1 MGANFTP
8 EESFT
13 LYQLLAENTSDIILK
28 TDCDGF
34 VSYASS
40 ALERLGVAR
49 AGQREG
55 FHLLDLVHESCAE
68 TVAAEHAAVVA
79 GHKRQSW
86 IEFPAAATSAS
97 GKAPERWF
105 EIRMRRLVDKQNR
118 VAGTINVM
126 RSIQDRVALEDKLF
140 AASMTD
146 PLTGLANRTAFIS
159 MLHHLVDAREGGCL
173 AIVAIDYFKAINM
186 RLGQSIG
193 DEVLV
198 VFSELLRTLMR
209 PEDVIAR
216 IGGESLA
223 ILMPELSTGEAKTLC
238 ANIVSTLS
246 AIRQSVGA
254 GGTPIT
260 ASIGVSPICGSLD
273 DTITRAE
280 MALFLAKAKG
290 RNRLEVDDGRPL
302 SRMPG
307 QSWLA
312 GGERASLG

>member
-34 VSYASS
+34 VSYASQ
-40 ALERLGVAR
+40 ALERLGVTR
-49 AGQREG
+49 GGHRDG
-55 FHLLDLVHESCAE
+55 FHLLDLVHKSCAA
-68 TVAAEHAAVVA
+68 TVAAEHAALVS
-79 GHKRQSW
+79 GRKRQSW
-86 IEFPAAATSAS
+86 IEFPAASRGRSA
-97 GKAPERWF
+97 KAPERWF

-118 VAGTINVM
+118 VLGTINVM

-140 AASMTD
+140 AAAMTD

-159 MLHHLVDAREGGCL
+159 MLQHLVDAGNGGCL

-209 PEDVIAR
+209 PEDIVAR

-223 ILMPELSTGEAKTLC
+223 ILMPQVTRDEARALC
-238 ANIVSTLS
+238 ENIVTTLS
-246 AIRQSVGA
+246 AIRQSVGSA
-254 GGTPIT
+254 GTPIT
-260 ASIGVSPICGSLD
+260 ASIGVSPICASLD
-273 DTITRAE
+273 DTMTRAE

-302 SRMPG
+302 SRMTG
-307 QSWLA
+307 QSWLP
-312 GGERASLG
+312 GGERMKLA

>member
-34 VSYASS
+34 VSYASP

-49 AGQREG
+49 TGHREG
-55 FHLLDLVHESCAE
+55 FHLLDLVHETCAE
-68 TVAAEHAAVVA
+68 AVAAEHAALVA
-79 GHKRQSW
+79 GRKRQSW
-86 IEFPAAATSAS
+86 IEFPAASADPAS
-97 GKAPERWF
+97 KAPERWF
-105 EIRMRRLVDKQNR
+105 EIRMRRLVNKQNQ

-159 MLHHLVDAREGGCL
+159 MLQHLVDMRNGGCM

-209 PEDVIAR
+209 PEDVVAR

-223 ILMPELSTGEAKTLC
+223 ILMPQATAGEAKGLC
-238 ANIVSTLS
+238 ENIVATLS

-273 DTITRAE
+273 DTMTRAE

-290 RNRLEVDDGRPL
+290 RNRTELALEVTT
-302 SRMPG
+302 
-307 QSWLA
+307 
-312 GGERASLG
+312 